1 MSVPVLNAGFCQ
13 FGISAFTMHDQFL
26 PPPPP
31 AAPLKCVPG
40 LVEGP
45 AFMGA
50 PPGFFLHKKAPKVL
64 VDGNPGIQ
72 QGHDVGY
79 LIPHFA
85 IPMNAL
91 CGVHMLL
98 SKHKVMLPVSSV
110 ELEGKPVGTYLV
122 GLLLG
127 LICANPIS
135 MPTGMLVRFKGT
147 VVTSASWIDILRA
160 VGYIAVDMIF
170 DLIWNKIKGLIPKF
184 GTDAIMD
191 KMKSYLIDMGIE
203 ELNLVMREL
212 AKTLIPKIFG
222 WEVANKIIQHVLKS
236 WILSPIVT
244 GGVRGTP
251 GIGRGK
257 AGWKPFKK
265 DWW

>member
-13 FGISAFTMHDQFL
+13 FGISVFTMHDQFL

-31 AAPLKCVPG
+31 APPLKCIPG

-45 AFMGA
+45 AFMGW
-50 PPGFFLHKKAPKVL
+50 PPGFFIHKKAPSVL

-91 CGVHMLL
+91 CGVHTLL
-98 SKHKVMLPVSSV
+98 SKHKVMVPVNSV
-110 ELEGKPVGTYLV
+110 ELEGKPVGTYLL
-122 GLLLG
+122 GLILG
-127 LICANPIS
+127 LICANPVSLPSGVI
-135 MPTGMLVRFKGT
+135 VRLKGT
-147 VVTSASWIDILRA
+147 VMTKASLLDILRA
-160 VGYIAVDMIF
+160 FAYIAIEILF
-170 DLIWNKIKGLIPKF
+170 DLFWNKIKGLVPKV

-203 ELNLVMREL
+203 ELNLVMRAL
-212 AKTLIPKIFG
+212 AKDLIPKIFG
-222 WEVANKIIQHVLKS
+222 WEVANKILQHVLKS
-236 WILSPIVT
+236 WILSPIFT
-244 GGVRGTP
+244 GGARGTP

-265 DWW
+265 ELW